1 MKKISLLSLT
11 LFCAIT
17 LFAKEPV
24 FTYHAGGYFGKNFA
38 DTNSMM
44 RDDTLYGIRG
54 TVMLTPFYGI
64 NVGYER
70 MDKIDIKDSGSTI
83 DLQRLYTQI
92 EVDGEEQYHVVP
104 YITIGMGYEFLSN
117 DIVINGKKHDVSQA
131 FLSGGLGFRYNFIPE
146 LSIFAE
152 GNTIWK
158 IDTSDVDY
166 TALLGLMYHI
176 NATTCDD
183 TYVTERMNEKPQE
196 RNVIHVGSVNNLSG
210 WDKPGS
216 KAALSKKPK
225 VTKSVIIDE
234 KPQKAVKIV
243 QKLTSPKVKKSYK
256 VKYPVAKKAHKTS
269 GAYYISVGAFRTKS
283 GLLSVQKKLKKADIP
298 YNTKKGSK
306 TALTYVVVGPFDT
319 RSKARKKLSAVKR
332 VQSDA
337 YIAKLN

>member
-11 LFCAIT
+11 LFCAT
-17 LFAKEPV
+17 ALFAKEPV
-24 FTYHAGGYFGKNFA
+24 FTYHAGGYFGKNFT

-64 NVGYER
+64 NLGYER
-70 MDKIDIKDSGSTI
+70 MDKIDIKNSSDTI

-104 YITIGMGYEFLSN
+104 YITVGIGYEFLSN

-131 FLSGGLGFRYNFIPE
+131 YLSGGLGFRYNFIPE

-166 TALLGLMYHI
+166 TALLGVMYHI

-196 RNVIHVGSVNNLSG
+196 RNVIHVGKVNNLSG
-210 WDKPGS
+210 WNKPDTKRVS
-216 KAALSKKPK
+216 TKKIEAK
-225 VTKSVIIDE
+225 KSVIIDE
-234 KPQKAVKIV
+234 QPQKAVKIV
-243 QKLTSPKVKKSYK
+243 QKLRSAKEKKSLM
-256 VKYPVAKKAHKTS
+256 TL
-269 GAYYISVGAFRTKS
+269 GNYYIAVGAFRTKS
-283 GLLSVQKKLKKADIP
+283 GLSNVVKKLKKADIP
-298 YNTKKGSK
+298 YSIKKGTK
-306 TALTYVVVGPFDT
+306 TDLTYVMVGPFDT
-319 RSKARKKLSAVKR
+319 KSKARKKLHSVKR
-332 VQSDA
+332 VQKDA